1 METLSTA
8 TLENH
13 KAFKYIFCGLTS
25 IAHTVFLQI
34 KTLFIS
40 LHTGTFKLRG
50 IKSHHLIN
58 SLKKTVRQGR
68 KIINQFNPVQTL
80 KYS

>member
-13 KAFKYIFCGLTS
+13 KAIKYIFCGLTS

-40 LHTGTFKLRG
+40 LHNT
-50 IKSHHLIN
+50 
-58 SLKKTVRQGR
+58 
-68 KIINQFNPVQTL
+68 KIIFTQEHLN
-80 KYS
+80 

>member
-13 KAFKYIFCGLTS
+13 KAIKYIFCGLTS

-40 LHTGTFKLRG
+40 LHNT
-50 IKSHHLIN
+50 
-58 SLKKTVRQGR
+58 
-68 KIINQFNPVQTL
+68 KIIFTQEHLNWGGYNPITWSTL
-80 KYS
+80 